1 MIYSLPS
8 VSCAKC
14 NLFMWVCHNISVHH
28 RHINLPAAYPPTDP
42 YAVPRPMNSCV
53 LHLMIYSPSVFVT
66 QFYSLYSESLSCTE
80 TNIFM
85 CVTFDDFFNRR
96 HHINPQLILQRIHTV
111 DCILHWDMCHFLHRF
126 LPQVEWIHV
135 SLPLMI
141 FPSVITQMMTNLQL
155 ILMMYRNEWIH
166 VCCS

>member
-1 MIYSLPS
+1 
-8 VSCAKC
+8 
-14 NLFMWVCHNISVHH
+14 
-28 RHINLPAAYPPTDP
+28 
-42 YAVPRPMNSCV
+42 
-53 LHLMIYSPSVFVT
+53 
-66 QFYSLYSESLSCTE
+66 
-80 TNIFM
+80 M

-96 HHINPQLILQRIHTV
+96 HHINSQLILQRIHTV
-111 DCILHWDMCHFLHRF
+111 DCILHRDMCHFLHRF